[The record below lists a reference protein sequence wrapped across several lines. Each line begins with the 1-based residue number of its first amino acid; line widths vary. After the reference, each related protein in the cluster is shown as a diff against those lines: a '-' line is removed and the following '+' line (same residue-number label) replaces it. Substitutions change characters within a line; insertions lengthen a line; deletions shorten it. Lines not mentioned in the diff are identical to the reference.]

1 MHKFSRDAIK
11 RLRNKQRLTLLVLVV
26 VVCGSAIA

>member
-1 MHKFSRDAIK
+1 MHTFSRNAIK
-11 RLRNKQRLTLLVLVV
+11 RLRTRQRLTLLVLVM

>member
-1 MHKFSRDAIK
+1 MHKFSRHAIQ
-11 RLRNKQRLTLLVLVV
+11 RLRTKQRLTLLVLVV